1 MKRRNQKDSLM
12 SRKIKVEKAQKMNLM
27 LSQAVTAMRVNERLM
42 CRLLR
47 WAASHSQ
54 DPHRFIENTMEE
66 ARDDLRQAVDEGSTL
81 SAIAAGEALEYLEDL
96 AFEIKTKGRGK
107 RLRHDGTRPAADPN
121 ARI

>member
-1 MKRRNQKDSLM
+1 M

-54 DPHRFIENTMEE
+54 DPHRFIEKTVEE
-66 ARDDLRQAVDEGSTL
+66 ARNDLRQAVDDGSTT
-81 SAIAAGEALEYLEDL
+81 SAIAAGEALEYLDDL
-96 AFEIKTKGRGK
+96 AVEIKTKGRRK
-107 RLRHDGTRPAADPN
+107 RQRQIN
-121 ARI
+121 ARPTADAS